1 MLQLVA
7 NLDCEATW
15 AARPQPTKIRQRLA
29 TMSILLR
36 GLVTDDEVQLHTIVA
51 PNLEGVVDVPGL
63 PALRWTIDPRD
74 GTTWP
79 AAAGFAWAGSNAV
92 RRLHYDPGHVPWRAA
107 LLQAPVS
114 DAVAKAANDRRLTL
128 AVRQQAGVE
137 LPAAAVI
144 SSAAGLR
151 AHIVQHRAQLGP
163 GGWVCKAPWTAAGRD
178 RVWGHDL
185 EDTALQRAATLLRSC
200 GALVFEPWL
209 PRLLDYGVLA
219 TVDASTVTQR
229 PPHTLLCNAH
239 GGFTG
244 IDMST
249 PEMTVAERDQII
261 STVDTAGLALR
272 TLGYL
277 GPFTIDGFFYQHQ
290 HGRALAPLCE
300 INARLSF
307 GWVALALTTRLGG
320 TALQIGAT
328 APTTARMLLHPTQR
342 DPFAVWIE

>member
-1 MLQLVA
+1 MMQLVA

-29 TMSILLR
+29 TMSTLLR
-36 GLVTDDEVQLHTIVA
+36 GLVTDDEVQLITIVE
-51 PNLEGVVDVPGL
+51 PNLEGVVEVPGL
-63 PALRWTIDPRD
+63 PTLDWIVDPRN

-79 AAAGFAWAGSNAV
+79 AGSGFAWAGSNAV
-92 RRLHYDPGHVPWRAA
+92 RRLRYDPGHVPWRAA
-107 LLQAPVS
+107 LRQAPVS

-128 AVRQQAGVE
+128 AVRQQADVA
-137 LPAAAVI
+137 LPAAAEI
-144 SSAAGLR
+144 TSSAGLR
-151 AHIVQHRAQLGP
+151 DHITLHRANLGP

-185 EDTALQRAATLLRSC
+185 EDTALQRADTLLRSC

-209 PRLLDYGVLA
+209 PRILDYGVLA
-219 TVDASTVTQR
+219 TVDAATISQR
-229 PPHTLLCNAH
+229 APHTLLCNAH

-244 IDMST
+244 IDMRT

-261 STVDTAGLALR
+261 ATVDTAGLALR
-272 TLGYL
+272 ALGYL

-290 HGRALAPLCE
+290 RDRVLAPLCE

-307 GWVALALTTRLGG
+307 GWVALAWTTRLGG
-320 TALQIGAT
+320 TALQIGPA
-328 APTTARMLLHPTQR
+328 APTTARVLLHPTQR
-342 DPFAVWIE
+342 DPFAVWVE